1 MKFTDAMRHELHE
14 GFCKAAN
21 PRVYIDEQAAKY
33 KCDRQVI
40 REAIGLRTP
49 DPTRVALPD
58 GEWNNDSLFPG
69 GESSAGEPPLTRL
82 RRERFAPEPLCRGA
96 TSPRAAGSHPSRG
109 AKDEGSQSGKKKVGH
124 PKIDPSIREAAV
136 KAMRGGMTLREASE
150 RFKVTKA
157 TLQLWR
163 GAAGMVK
170 PYGKRAKK
178 H

>member
-1 MKFTDAMRHELHE
+1 MKFTEAMRHELHE

-21 PRVYIDEQAAKY
+21 PRVYIDQQAARY

-49 DPTRVALPD
+49 DPTRVELPD
-58 GEWNNDSLFPG
+58 GDWDNDALFPG
-69 GESSAGEPPLTRL
+69 GES
-82 RRERFAPEPLCRGA
+82 
-96 TSPRAAGSHPSRG
+96 PR
-109 AKDEGSQSGKKKVGH
+109 EGSQSGKKKVGH
-124 PKIDPSIREAAV
+124 PKIDPSIRDAAV

-163 GAAGMVK
+163 GAAGLVK
-170 PYGKRAKK
+170 PYGKRQKK

>member
-1 MKFTDAMRHELHE
+1 MMVTEAMRHELHE

-21 PRVYIDEQAAKY
+21 PRVYIDEQAAAY
-33 KCDRQVI
+33 GCDRQVI

-58 GEWNNDSLFPG
+58 GEWDNDDLLPG
-69 GESSAGEPPLTRL
+69 GESAKGATPHLPAAGATTEGEP
-82 RRERFAPEPLCRGA
+82 
-96 TSPRAAGSHPSRG
+96 
-109 AKDEGSQSGKKKVGH
+109 KKKVGH
-124 PKIDPSIREAAV
+124 PRIDPSIREAAV

-163 GAAGMVK
+163 GAAGLVK
-170 PYGKRAKK
+170 PYGKRTKK
-178 H
+178 P

>member
-1 MKFTDAMRHELHE
+1 MKFTEAMRHELHE

-21 PRVYIDEQAAKY
+21 PRVYIDEQAAAY
-33 KCDRQVI
+33 GCDRQVI

-49 DPTRVALPD
+49 DPTRVELGG
-58 GEWNNDSLFPG
+58 GEWDNDDLFPG

-82 RRERFAPEPLCRGA
+82 RREL
-96 TSPRAAGSHPSRG
+96 PS
-109 AKDEGSQSGKKKVGH
+109 EGSQSGGEPKKKVGH

-163 GAAGMVK
+163 GAAGLVK
-170 PYGKRAKK
+170 PYGKRHKK
-178 H
+178 G

>member
-1 MKFTDAMRHELHE
+1 MKITEKMRHELHE

-21 PRVYIDEQAAKY
+21 PRVYIDEQAAAY
-33 KCDRQVI
+33 GCDRQVI

-58 GEWNNDSLFPG
+58 GEWDNDDLFPG
-69 GESSAGEPPLTRL
+69 GEGAGEGATPHLPAAGA
-82 RRERFAPEPLCRGA
+82 APEGEP
-96 TSPRAAGSHPSRG
+96 
-109 AKDEGSQSGKKKVGH
+109 KKKVGR
-124 PKIDPSIREAAV
+124 PRIDPSIREAAV

-163 GAAGMVK
+163 GAAGLVK
-170 PYGKRAKK
+170 PYGKRTRK
-178 H
+178 

>member
-1 MKFTDAMRHELHE
+1 MKFTEAMRHELHE

-21 PRVYIDEQAAKY
+21 PRVYIDEQAAAY
-33 KCDRQVI
+33 GCDRQVI

-58 GEWNNDSLFPG
+58 GEDSDEG
-69 GESSAGEPPLTRL
+69 APPH
-82 RRERFAPEPLCRGA
+82 P
-96 TSPRAAGSHPSRG
+96 SAAGAPL
-109 AKDEGSQSGKKKVGH
+109 EGSQSGKKKVGH
-124 PKIDPSIREAAV
+124 PRIDPSIREAAV

-163 GAAGMVK
+163 GAAGLVK
-170 PYGKRAKK
+170 PYGKRTKK
-178 H
+178 R

>member
-1 MKFTDAMRHELHE
+1 MKFTEAMRHELHE

-21 PRVYIDEQAAKY
+21 PRVYIDEQAAAY
-33 KCDRQVI
+33 GCDRQVI

-58 GEWNNDSLFPG
+58 GEWGNDDLFPG
-69 GESSAGEPPLTRL
+69 GEISSQ
-82 RRERFAPEPLCRGA
+82 GA
-96 TSPRAAGSHPSRG
+96 TLQSAAPT
-109 AKDEGSQSGKKKVGH
+109 APLKGSQSGGEPKKKVGH
-124 PKIDPSIREAAV
+124 PRIDPSIREAAV

-163 GAAGMVK
+163 GAAGLVK
-170 PYGKRAKK
+170 PYGKRHKK
-178 H
+178 G

>member
-1 MKFTDAMRHELHE
+1 MKITEKMRHELHE

-21 PRVYIDEQAAKY
+21 PRAYIDEQAAAY
-33 KCDRQVI
+33 GCDRQVI

-58 GEWNNDSLFPG
+58 GEWDNDDLFPG
-69 GESSAGEPPLTRL
+69 GDGAKGATLQSAAPTAPLEGEP
-82 RRERFAPEPLCRGA
+82 
-96 TSPRAAGSHPSRG
+96 
-109 AKDEGSQSGKKKVGH
+109 KKRVGH
-124 PKIDPSIREAAV
+124 PRIDPSIRDAAV

-163 GAAGMVK
+163 GAAGLVK
-170 PYGKRAKK
+170 PYGKRTKK
-178 H
+178 P

>member
-1 MKFTDAMRHELHE
+1 MKITEKMRHELHE

-21 PRVYIDEQAAKY
+21 PRVYIDEQAAAY
-33 KCDRQVI
+33 GCDRQVI

-58 GEWNNDSLFPG
+58 GEDSDEGATPHPPAAGAALD
-69 GESSAGEPPLTRL
+69 GEP
-82 RRERFAPEPLCRGA
+82 
-96 TSPRAAGSHPSRG
+96 
-109 AKDEGSQSGKKKVGH
+109 KKKVGH

-163 GAAGMVK
+163 GAAGLVK

-178 H
+178 Y

>member
-1 MKFTDAMRHELHE
+1 MKFTEAMRHELHE

-21 PRVYIDEQAAKY
+21 PRVYIDQQAAAY
-33 KCDRQVI
+33 GCDRQVI

-49 DPTRVALPD
+49 DPTRVRLTG
-58 GEWNNDSLFPG
+58 GEWDNDDLFPG
-69 GESSAGEPPLTRL
+69 GDGAK
-82 RRERFAPEPLCRGA
+82 GA
-96 TSPRAAGSHPSRG
+96 TLQSAAPT
-109 AKDEGSQSGKKKVGH
+109 APLEGSQSGKKKVGH
-124 PKIDPSIREAAV
+124 PKIDPSVREAAV

-163 GAAGMVK
+163 GAAGLVK
-170 PYGKRAKK
+170 PYGKRHKN